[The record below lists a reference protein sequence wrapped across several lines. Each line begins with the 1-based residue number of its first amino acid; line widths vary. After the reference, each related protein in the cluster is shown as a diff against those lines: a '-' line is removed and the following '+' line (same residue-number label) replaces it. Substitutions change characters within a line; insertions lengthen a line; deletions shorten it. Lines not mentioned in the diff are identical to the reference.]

1 LKDATVNRREVL
13 DLVQPHLREMPAYE
27 PVEPIDVVAARLG
40 IPEKQIAKLD
50 GNENPYGPSP
60 RVAEALG
67 SYGYYHIYPDPA
79 QGKVRQAVARYV
91 GAEPE
96 QIFFGVGSD
105 EILSIL
111 AQIILAPG
119 DRLVTAPPTFG
130 MYEFLG
136 HVRDAGV
143 VNVPRREDFSLDT
156 PELQRALAGA
166 KMVFLASPNNPTG
179 NPLPGEEL
187 ESLLKQDALVV
198 VDEAYAEFSG
208 ESAVDLIARHDNLVV
223 IRTFSKWAGLAG
235 LRIGFAV
242 MSPSLIDLIWRIKV
256 PYNLSVAA
264 EQAVLVSLEDRET
277 LMRNVQLILGERERM
292 FERLRAIS
300 WLRPYPSAANFIL
313 CDVSGIEART
323 VRDELRRQGILIR
336 YFDSP
341 MLRNCIR
348 VSVGKPEHTDRL
360 IEALDQIG
368 GGVRG

>member
-1 LKDATVNRREVL
+1 MRDATVNKREVL
-13 DLVQPHLREMPAYE
+13 DLVQRHLREMPAYE

-40 IPEKQIAKLD
+40 IPESEIVKLD

-60 RVAEALG
+60 RVAKALG

-79 QGKVRQAVARYV
+79 QGKVRRAVARY
-91 GAEPE
+91 ASTEPE

-105 EILSIL
+105 EILSII

-136 HVRDAGV
+136 HVRDAEV
-143 VNVPRREDFSLDT
+143 VNVPRREDFGLDV
-156 PELQRALAGA
+156 PALESAVADA
-166 KMVFLASPNNPTG
+166 KMLFLASPNNPTG
-179 NPLPGEEL
+179 NPLPRDEL
-187 ESLLKQDALVV
+187 KSLLKRDALVV

-208 ESAVDLIARHDNLVV
+208 ESAVDLVPTHDNLVV

-242 MSPSLIDLIWRIKV
+242 MSRSLVDLIWRIKV

-264 EQAVLVSLEDRET
+264 EQAVLASLEDRET
-277 LMRNVQLILGERERM
+277 LMRNVGLIVEERERM
-292 FERLRAIS
+292 FGRLSAIP
-300 WLRPYPSAANFIL
+300 WLRPYPSSANFIL
-313 CDVSGIEART
+313 CDVAGREARS
-323 VRDELRRQGILIR
+323 VRDDLRKQGILIR

-360 IEALDQIG
+360 IAALEQTG
-368 GGVRG
+368 AGTRG